1 MCTLVGLSAD
11 HQPTHRLTHRP
22 TGGQRSTDLRPT
34 FDRRSTDVRPTFDR
48 RLVDRPAKVHM
59 ISQSCLS
66 IGDTLAV
73 VQRSH
78 CRPADKAKVII
89 IIIIIIIIIL
99 FLTACILPQ
108 YQRGW
113 RPRDDQWVFG
123 ILSTESSPC
132 RGYFEVVPRRDRAT
146 LAPILQRVLLP
157 GSELHLDDWPGY
169 RNIVAHV
176 PNLSLHQVVVHR
188 ENFVDPVR
196 GIHTQE
202 AEAAWSRLRYY
213 IKREK
218 GIRGCDLQ
226 AFLNEQIW
234 RDWRGLGNDFEN
246 MIRLL
251 PNYYPLL

>member
-1 MCTLVGLSAD
+1 MLGVSKNNVGNFYAL
-11 HQPTHRLTHRP
+11 
-22 TGGQRSTDLRPT
+22 LRYYCGR
-34 FDRRSTDVRPTFDR
+34 DMEQ
-48 RLVDRPAKVHM
+48 RLVTPFGGPN
-59 ISQSCLS
+59 C
-66 IGDTLAV
+66 V
-73 VQRSH
+73 VKCDESH
-78 CRPADKAKVII
+78 FNHKAKVII

-108 YQRGW
+108 YQRGR
-113 RPRDDQWVFG
+113 RPRDDQWVFW

-132 RGYFEVVPRRDRAT
+132 RGYFQVVPRRDRAT

-157 GSELHLDDWPGY
+157 GSELHSDDWPGY

-188 ENFVDPVR
+188 ENVVDPVR

-202 AEAAWSRLRYY
+202 AEAAWSRLKYY

-218 GIRGCDLQ
+218 GIRGYDLQ
-226 AFLNEQIW
+226 AFLNEQMW

-251 PNYYPLL
+251 PNYYPLV